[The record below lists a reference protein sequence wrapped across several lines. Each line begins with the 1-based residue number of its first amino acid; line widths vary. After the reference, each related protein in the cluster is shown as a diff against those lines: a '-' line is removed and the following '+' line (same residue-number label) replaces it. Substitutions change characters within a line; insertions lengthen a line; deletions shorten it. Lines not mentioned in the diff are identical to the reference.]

1 MNWAS
6 RLDWQIKMA
15 VAGARRHP
23 SVCVEV
29 QQTDVNTDPSSSSSK
44 SGEAWGR
51 GGGSACQSRVW
62 SGANPLP
69 ANSALMIYAVQLWQ
83 EGRPTAV
90 AHGLII
96 RFQQQAANKPT
107 NKQHNTVGPPAVG
120 VTEQTRNASQSVCI
134 FVARLNSHLPQPS
147 LLLGCSFFGSI
158 SIREY
163 FCARFSDLC
172 AKFLRKD
179 FKLEV
184 YSKYSWLHFS
194 RISLQLM
201 INKESFLQCTLS
213 GTVCHKFVLE
223 KKMLPFFHSYV
234 IHRAQWHKGQT
245 MNKIFH

>member
-15 VAGARRHP
+15 VAGARRQP

-44 SGEAWGR
+44 SGKAWGR

-120 VTEQTRNASQSVCI
+120 VTEQTRECLPV
-134 FVARLNSHLPQPS
+134 RLYLCGQIKFTPPPTIAPS
-147 LLLGCSFFGSI
+147 WMLLL
-158 SIREY
+158 
-163 FCARFSDLC
+163 
-172 AKFLRKD
+172 
-179 FKLEV
+179 
-184 YSKYSWLHFS
+184 WLHLHPG
-194 RISLQLM
+194 I
-201 INKESFLQCTLS
+201 FLCT
-213 GTVCHKFVLE
+213 F
-223 KKMLPFFHSYV
+223 
-234 IHRAQWHKGQT
+234 
-245 MNKIFH
+245 